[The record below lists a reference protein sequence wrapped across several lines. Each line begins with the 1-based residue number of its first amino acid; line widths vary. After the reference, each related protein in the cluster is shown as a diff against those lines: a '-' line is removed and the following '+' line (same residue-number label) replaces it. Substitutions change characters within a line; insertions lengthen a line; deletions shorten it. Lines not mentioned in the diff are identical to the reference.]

1 MTVRRLFLHPLW
13 LFLLL
18 PGYVGWRLLSGLGL
32 GPVGITA
39 GIVLL
44 IGCCLVIPFSMRTRV
59 LRNRKL
65 ADRLAWVGLTA
76 MGFFSSLFVLTLLRD
91 VVLLGAY
98 LFLPGGQA
106 RFWVDPSAQATLY
119 LSLFVTLAGLIIA
132 RRRPG
137 VVEIKIPVVD
147 LPLALHGFSI
157 AQISDVHVGP
167 TIKRDFVEGI
177 VRRVNELKAD
187 MIAVTGDLVD
197 GSVQQLSAHTAPLAG
212 LTARHGAYFVT
223 GNHEYYSGERAWT
236 QEISRLGLRGLKNEH
251 VVLKH
256 DGASSAI
263 AAVTAYSAHHFDPAQ
278 RSDPAAA
285 LRGAPIDAGAKILLA
300 HQPSSAMAAANAGFD
315 VQISGHT
322 HGGQFWPWNLFIH
335 FFQPFSGGLHRLKNL
350 WIYVSRGTGYW
361 GPPNRFGVPSEI
373 TRIRLVAARPL
384 RRGQAHF
391 RQGELFS
398 FAMLPP
404 R

>member
-1 MTVRRLFLHPLW
+1 MTARRLILHPLW
-13 LFLLL
+13 LFLAL
-18 PGYVGWRLLSGLGL
+18 PGYIGWRLLSGLNF
-32 GPVGITA
+32 GPVGIAA
-39 GIVLL
+39 GIALL
-44 IGCCLVIPFSMRTRV
+44 IGCCLFIPFSMRTRA
-59 LRNRKL
+59 LQNRKL

-91 VVLLGAY
+91 LILLGTHI
-98 LFLPGGQA
+98 FLSSVQVQLWIE
-106 RFWVDPSAQATLY
+106 RSAQMTLY
-119 LSLFVTLAGLIIA
+119 LALFVTLAGMFFA

-137 VVEIKIPVVD
+137 IVEIKIPVVD
-147 LPLALHGFSI
+147 LPHALHGFSI

-167 TIKRDFVEGI
+167 TIKRGFVEGI
-177 VRRVNELKAD
+177 VRRVNDLKVD

-236 QEISRLGLRGLKNEH
+236 EEIRRLGLHVLKNEH

-256 DGASSAI
+256 DGASLVLAG
-263 AAVTAYSAHHFDPAQ
+263 VTDYGAHRFDPAQ
-278 RSDPAAA
+278 RSDPEAA
-285 LRGAPIDAGAKILLA
+285 LRGAPVDAGARVLLA
-300 HQPSSAMAAANAGFD
+300 HQPSSAMAAAEAGFD

-335 FFQPFSGGLHRLKNL
+335 FFQPFSSGLHRLKNL

-373 TRIRLVAARPL
+373 TRIRLVPATP
-384 RRGQAHF
+384 
-391 RQGELFS
+391 
-398 FAMLPP
+398 
-404 R
+404 

>member
-1 MTVRRLFLHPLW
+1 MRVRRLLLHPLW
-13 LFLLL
+13 FFLAL
-18 PGYVGWRLLSGLGL
+18 PAYVGWRLLSGLSL
-32 GPVGITA
+32 GPVAIA
-39 GIVLL
+39 ACIVLL
-44 IGCCLVIPFSMRTRV
+44 IGCCLFIPFSMRTRA
-59 LRNRKL
+59 LQNRKL

-98 LFLPGGQA
+98 LFLSGEHA
-106 RFWVDPSAQATLY
+106 RLWVEPSAQATLY
-119 LSLFVTLAGLIIA
+119 LSLFVTLAGLVIA

-167 TIKRDFVEGI
+167 TIKRGFVEGI

-187 MIAVTGDLVD
+187 LIAVTGDLVD

-236 QEISRLGLRGLKNEH
+236 EEIRRLGLRVLKNEH

-256 DGASSAI
+256 DGASLILAG
-263 AAVTAYSAHHFDPAQ
+263 VTDYSAHHFDPAQ

-285 LRGAPIDAGAKILLA
+285 LRGAPLDAGAKVLLA
-300 HQPSSAMAAANAGFD
+300 HQPSSAMAAANAGYD

-322 HGGQFWPWNLFIH
+322 HGGQFWPWNLFVH
-335 FFQPFSGGLHRLKNL
+335 FFQPFSSGLHRLKNL

-373 TRIRLVAARPL
+373 TRIRLVPAIP
-384 RRGQAHF
+384 
-391 RQGELFS
+391 
-398 FAMLPP
+398 
-404 R
+404 

>member
-1 MTVRRLFLHPLW
+1 MTARRLFLHPLW
-13 LFLLL
+13 LLLLL
-18 PGYVGWRLLSGLGL
+18 PAYVGWRLLSGLSI
-32 GPVGITA
+32 GPVGVAA
-39 GIVLL
+39 GVVLL
-44 IGCCLVIPFSMRTRV
+44 IGCCLLLPFSMRTRA
-59 LRNRKL
+59 LQNRKW

-76 MGFFSSLFVLTLLRD
+76 MGFFSSLIVLTLLREL
-91 VVLLGAY
+91 VLLGAH
-98 LFLPGGQA
+98 LLLSAGQA
-106 RFWVDPSAQATLY
+106 QLWIERSAQATLY
-119 LSLFVTLAGLIIA
+119 LALFVTLAGLAIA

-147 LPLALHGFSI
+147 LPHALHGFSI
-157 AQISDVHVGP
+157 VQISDVHVGP
-167 TIKRDFVEGI
+167 TIKRGFVEGV
-177 VRRVNELKAD
+177 VRRVNELQAD

-236 QEISRLGLRGLKNEH
+236 EEIGRLGLRVLKNEH

-256 DGASSAI
+256 DGASLVLAG
-263 AAVTAYSAHHFDPAQ
+263 VTDLSAHHFDPAQ
-278 RSDPAAA
+278 RSNPVAAM
-285 LRGAPIDAGAKILLA
+285 RGAPVDAGARILLA

-335 FFQPFSGGLHRLKNL
+335 FFQPFSSGLHRLRNL

-373 TRIRLVAARPL
+373 TRIRLVPAAP
-384 RRGQAHF
+384 
-391 RQGELFS
+391 
-398 FAMLPP
+398 
-404 R
+404 

>member
-1 MTVRRLFLHPLW
+1 MRVRRLLLHPLW
-13 LFLLL
+13 FFLAL
-18 PGYVGWRLLSGLGL
+18 PAYVGWRLLSGLSL
-32 GPVGITA
+32 GPVAIA
-39 GIVLL
+39 ACIVLL
-44 IGCCLVIPFSMRTRV
+44 IGCCLFIPFSMRTRA
-59 LRNRKL
+59 LQNRKL

-91 VVLLGAY
+91 VVLVGAY
-98 LFLPGGQA
+98 LFLSGEQA
-106 RFWVDPSAQATLY
+106 RLWVEPSAQATLY
-119 LSLFVTLAGLIIA
+119 FSLFVTLAGLVIA

-167 TIKRDFVEGI
+167 TIKRGFVEGI

-187 MIAVTGDLVD
+187 LIAVTGDLVD

-236 QEISRLGLRGLKNEH
+236 EEIRRLGLRVLKNEH

-256 DGASSAI
+256 DGASLILAG
-263 AAVTAYSAHHFDPAQ
+263 VTDYSAHHFDPAQ

-285 LRGAPIDAGAKILLA
+285 LRGAPIDAGAKVLLA
-300 HQPSSAMAAANAGFD
+300 HQPSSAMAAANAGYD

-322 HGGQFWPWNLFIH
+322 HGGQFWPWNLFVH
-335 FFQPFSGGLHRLKNL
+335 FFQPFSSGLHRLKDL

-373 TRIRLVAARPL
+373 TRIRLVPATP
-384 RRGQAHF
+384 
-391 RQGELFS
+391 
-398 FAMLPP
+398 
-404 R
+404 